1 MTIGLALAILGA
13 AIAAGLA
20 GMGSSIGVSKVGRT
34 GSGLLAEDST
44 QFGNVLLLSA
54 LPGSQAI
61 YGMLA
66 AILILQN
73 TGLLSGAPLN
83 VGFEQGLTL
92 MIAGLPVALTCLLSG
107 AFQGAV
113 ISSGIQILA
122 KDRTKS
128 GQVLI
133 LAALVETFAIFG
145 LLVTILMINGVKIG

>member
-1 MTIGLALAILGA
+1 MTIGLVLAILGA

-20 GMGSSIGVSKVGRT
+20 GIGSTLGVSKVGRT
-34 GSGLLAEDST
+34 GSGLLAEDGE
-44 QFGNVLLLSA
+44 QFGNILLLSA
-54 LPGSQAI
+54 LPGSQAV

-73 TGLLSGAPLN
+73 TGLLSGTPATMDIH
-83 VGFEQGLTL
+83 QGLL
-92 MIAGLPVALTCLLSG
+92 LLIAGLPVALTCLVSG
-107 AFQGAV
+107 MFQGSV

-122 KDRTKS
+122 KDRTRS

-145 LLVTILMINGVKIG
+145 LLVTILMINGVKLG